1 MYIINC
7 ACSELFKDEAN
18 CKNRLKTDYYMDID
32 MITNRQIVI
41 QALELSNRSRSDD
54 TQIPLADTSIL
65 FGLNGHLDS
74 MALVAMLMD
83 IEDAFQEQGIDIS
96 LSDEKAMSLSR
107 SPFKD
112 IPSMTQY
119 IHDVI
124 AAQA

>member
-1 MYIINC
+1 MNELTHKQII
-7 ACSELFKDEAN
+7 
-18 CKNRLKTDYYMDID
+18 
-32 MITNRQIVI
+32 I
-41 QALELSNRSRSDD
+41 QALELSNQSRSDD
-54 TQIPLADTSIL
+54 TQIPISDTCIL
-65 FGLNGHLDS
+65 FGQNGHLDS
-74 MALVAMLMD
+74 MALVALLMD

-124 AAQA
+124 AAQS

>member
-1 MYIINC
+1 
-7 ACSELFKDEAN
+7 
-18 CKNRLKTDYYMDID
+18 MDLP
-32 MITNRQIVI
+32 TVRNIVI
-41 QALELSNRSRSDD
+41 EALELSNQSRSDD
-54 TQIPLADTSIL
+54 TQIPLTDSTAL
-65 FGLNGHLDS
+65 FGQNGHLDS
-74 MALVAMLMD
+74 MALVALLMD
-83 IEDAFQEQGIDIS
+83 IEDALQEQSIEVS

>member
-1 MYIINC
+1 MYIIDW
-7 ACSELFKDEAN
+7 ACSELFKDVEN
-18 CKNRLKTDYYMDID
+18 CKSRLKSDYYMDID

-41 QALELSNRSRSDD
+41 QALELSNQSRSDD
-54 TQIPLADTSIL
+54 TQIPLSDTSIL

>member
-1 MYIINC
+1 MFIITC
-7 ACSELFKDEAN
+7 ACSELFKDVEN

-41 QALELSNRSRSDD
+41 QALELSNQSRSDD